1 MESLTCVE
9 GTMENLRCV
18 HTTGPRQ
25 TVNMESRVLLCQTSS
40 LSGVVSTS
48 LVTTQHEKPV
58 SDNSLV
64 LCWTLLLQLIIICV
78 TRKCCV
84 SPSQTFLRLR
94 LLFGS
99 SIIKSHVIIN
109 SIFVSINFDNPQFQL
124 QRQNIYQLVVGNIKP
139 LSIHHHG
146 VSISRFSWWL

>member
-18 HTTGPRQ
+18 HTGPQQ

-64 LCWTLLLQLIIICV
+64 LCLDPVAATNNY
-78 TRKCCV
+78 
-84 SPSQTFLRLR
+84 LRLTI
-94 LLFGS
+94 S
-99 SIIKSHVIIN
+99 
-109 SIFVSINFDNPQFQL
+109 
-124 QRQNIYQLVVGNIKP
+124 NISQAQTIVWFFNYKVPSYILVTTC
-139 LSIHHHG
+139 LT
-146 VSISRFSWWL
+146 

>member
-18 HTTGPRQ
+18 HTGPQQ

-64 LCWTLLLQLIIICV
+64 LCLDPVAATNNYLRHKKMLCLTNSNISQAQTIVWFFNYKVPRHHQTVFSFLSTL
-78 TRKCCV
+78 TTHNFHFKHK
-84 SPSQTFLRLR
+84 T
-94 LLFGS
+94 
-99 SIIKSHVIIN
+99 
-109 SIFVSINFDNPQFQL
+109 SIN
-124 QRQNIYQLVVGNIKP
+124 
-139 LSIHHHG
+139 
-146 VSISRFSWWL
+146 W